1 MVGRKLRTL
10 AAWGAAIVTCA
21 AVSAAQA
28 QAPVQKK
35 GARPDLA
42 SLEKAIL
49 DAPGPVGC
57 WTNNTGDVIKDCEQR
72 EKGLTALK
80 NLYAA
85 DRKRALGALQKRFDE
100 IPSPKGG
107 YFPILAAVQV
117 KDKALL
123 VPLKKLA
130 KEQKD
135 NALGTY
141 ASEAIRILETGKCS
155 QTPPPARLR
164 ELCM

>member
-1 MVGRKLRTL
+1 MVARRVRTL
-10 AAWGAAIVTCA
+10 AAWGAAIVASA
-21 AVSAAQA
+21 AVSSAVAQPA
-28 QAPVQKK
+28 QKK
-35 GARPDLA
+35 GPRPDA
-42 SLEKAIL
+42 AALEKAIL

-72 EKGLTALK
+72 EKGLSALK
-80 NLYAA
+80 TLYAA
-85 DRKRALGALQKRFDE
+85 DRTRALAAIQKRFDE

-141 ASEAIRILETGKCS
+141 ANEAIRILETGKCS